1 MDPFTLI
8 RIWILEAQKHGT
20 LHVVE
25 QNVPVVWL
33 LLESE
38 GAAVVE
44 VGGKLA
50 WRALAQDID
59 GRGHFLLRDPLILLL
74 LGGGPQSLPGEGALK
89 QIFHDFFWVYL
100 PRSRTWKRSISLIW
114 INKRSCLQDF
124 WPDPDPIR
132 YGYRNKQFRS
142 GFDFGY
148 ETGSEKNL

>member
-1 MDPFTLI
+1 MSLISPKTEVEIIVYQNFFACWWMVPFKLF

-20 LHVVE
+20 LHVE
-25 QNVPVVWL
+25 QQSVPVVWL

-50 WRALAQDID
+50 WRSLAQDID

-89 QIFHDFFWVYL
+89 QIFRLGFFWFIFHDQEL
-100 PRSRTWKRSISLIW
+100 ESFQFPWFASTKDLISKTS
-114 INKRSCLQDF
+114 N
-124 WPDPDPIR
+124 
-132 YGYRNKQFRS
+132 
-142 GFDFGY
+142 
-148 ETGSEKNL
+148 